1 MKILIVCSSNI
12 CRSPYCEYM
21 LNRMR
26 ESDEGLK
33 SKITWIQSG
42 AVFHQCKR
50 LHPKARAA
58 LKAQGFSDG
67 ELDMH
72 RAAYVRRFPARFEE
86 ADVIVGMT
94 KWHRAFIPRKLRYKY
109 INLSEFAGH
118 EYKAVPDPFLEKTQ
132 EGYDKVMRII
142 DNYLE
147 EGARRIKSGE
157 FAPPSRDKKA

>member
-58 LKAQGFSDG
+58 L
-67 ELDMH
+67 M
-72 RAAYVRRFPARFEE
+72 
-86 ADVIVGMT
+86 
-94 KWHRAFIPRKLRYKY
+94 
-109 INLSEFAGH
+109 
-118 EYKAVPDPFLEKTQ
+118 
-132 EGYDKVMRII
+132 
-142 DNYLE
+142 
-147 EGARRIKSGE
+147 
-157 FAPPSRDKKA
+157 